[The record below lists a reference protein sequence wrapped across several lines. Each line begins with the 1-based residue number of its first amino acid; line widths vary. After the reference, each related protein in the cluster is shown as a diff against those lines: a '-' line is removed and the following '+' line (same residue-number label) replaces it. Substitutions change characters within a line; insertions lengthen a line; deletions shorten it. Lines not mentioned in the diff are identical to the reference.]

1 MDKMIDCFLKK
12 VLRESYIDIYI
23 FQMKLFL
30 FIQSYFI
37 YKNKQMTS
45 QKASEGTAIASV
57 ILQLK
62 YLKKKT
68 NKILLLGS

>member
-1 MDKMIDCFLKK
+1 
-12 VLRESYIDIYI
+12 
-23 FQMKLFL
+23 
-30 FIQSYFI
+30 
-37 YKNKQMTS
+37 MTS